1 YPVALIRGEA
11 QMNPMFSPRRRRA
24 CEKPSS
30 GGMVLGRKLA
40 PLVGAYIDVRPE
52 LPRAWKGMRRRLRSS
67 TTTAVASLCQKVQFI
82 PQASR
87 ILTRKVASVSMCVGN
102 NEANGAEGLPGSA
115 LIVSTAAPR
124 SEERAFSRPP
134 PMPEDR

>member
-1 YPVALIRGEA
+1 
-11 QMNPMFSPRRRRA
+11 MFSPRRRRA
-24 CEKPSS
+24 SEKSS
-30 GGMVLGRKLA
+30 AGGMVLGRTLES
-40 PLVGAYIDVRPE
+40 LVASYIDVRPE
-52 LPRAWKGMRRRLRSS
+52 LPLAWKGMSPRLRLS
-67 TTTAVASLCQKVQFI
+67 TTTGVPSLWQKVQVI

-87 ILTRKVASVSMCVGN
+87 ILTRKVASVSMCVGK
-102 NEANGAEGLPGSA
+102 NEANEVEGLPGSA